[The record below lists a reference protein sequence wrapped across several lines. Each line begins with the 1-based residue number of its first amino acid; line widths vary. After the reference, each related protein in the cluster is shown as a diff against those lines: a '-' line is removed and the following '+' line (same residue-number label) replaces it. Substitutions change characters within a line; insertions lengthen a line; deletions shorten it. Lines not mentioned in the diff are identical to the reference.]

1 MVVNRSVLREIRV
14 TQLTKPSVTV
24 AFVVVAVAVVVAASS
39 TEVVYRGLLNPP
51 LAAIMMLV

>member
-24 AFVVVAVAVVVAASS
+24 AFVVVAASS